1 MEAYEGLFCDRGID
15 ELNNRDWKRECA
27 GARCSLEGFFANSIR
42 MILGVLVDQIAM
54 RLKQAIFPQE
64 VLESERP
71 RKKRNGKK
79 SNRTSAHKAKPI
91 LRGPSLKTLRLHL
104 LCHLPSGT

>member
-1 MEAYEGLFCDRGID
+1 MFTFRCPNLFTFMRP
-15 ELNNRDWKRECA
+15 LT
-27 GARCSLEGFFANSIR
+27 R